1 MSKSD
6 LPAGDVQSPLY
17 PSPFGVRQ
25 PVQDL
30 SPCIFTS
37 PHSGADY
44 PAAFVKASRL
54 DPVALRGSEDAFID
68 ELFAAAPDHGAPL
81 LIARYPRA
89 FVDMN
94 REAWEL
100 DPGMFNG
107 ELPHFVNSSSPR
119 VSGGLGTIARV
130 VSNGAEIYS
139 KKLPFSEAERRI
151 RSIYMPYHNALK
163 ELIGATQAATGCAVV
178 IDCHSMPS
186 IGGPMDQDKGRQRAD
201 IILGDRFGSSC
212 ANVVTD
218 TAEDAFRELGY
229 TVTRNLPYAG
239 GYTTRNYGRPI
250 GGIHTLQIEMNRA
263 LYMNEQDISRGPD
276 FEEIQ
281 GHMQIII
288 ARLCEIDPQPLA
300 PLR

>member
-81 LIARYPRA
+81 LSARYPRA

-100 DPGMFNG
+100 DPDRK
-107 ELPHFVNSSSPR
+107 S
-119 VSGGLGTIARV
+119 V
-130 VSNGAEIYS
+130 V
-139 KKLPFSEAERRI
+139 
-151 RSIYMPYHNALK
+151 
-163 ELIGATQAATGCAVV
+163 
-178 IDCHSMPS
+178 
-186 IGGPMDQDKGRQRAD
+186 
-201 IILGDRFGSSC
+201 
-212 ANVVTD
+212 
-218 TAEDAFRELGY
+218 
-229 TVTRNLPYAG
+229 
-239 GYTTRNYGRPI
+239 
-250 GGIHTLQIEMNRA
+250 
-263 LYMNEQDISRGPD
+263 
-276 FEEIQ
+276 
-281 GHMQIII
+281 
-288 ARLCEIDPQPLA
+288 
-300 PLR
+300 